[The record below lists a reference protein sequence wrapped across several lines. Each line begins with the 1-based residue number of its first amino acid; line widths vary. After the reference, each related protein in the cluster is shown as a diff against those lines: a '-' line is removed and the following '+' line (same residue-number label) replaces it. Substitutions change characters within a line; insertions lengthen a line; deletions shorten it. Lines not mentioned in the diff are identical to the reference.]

1 MATNRIT
8 LEVNFNFSSLFAVSR
23 ERSTLKKILR
33 FAIFYLRPTLTILLT
48 IIITFYAFNNF
59 SLQFPCGKMWVKRPR
74 MEGVKYEFFPQKH
87 SHSRESANE
96 MKILRKINFF
106 MQIFLILCCCIIFSF
121 FFEFFPLYSTS
132 PPPLSQSHT
141 DFTFS
146 PFFSVSFI
154 PFFLVCSFV
163 TMLFGV

>member
-1 MATNRIT
+1 M
-8 LEVNFNFSSLFAVSR
+8 
-23 ERSTLKKILR
+23 R

-121 FFEFFPLYSTS
+121 FWIFSFVFNFSS
-132 PPPLSQSHT
+132 S
-141 DFTFS
+141 TFS
-146 PFFSVSFI
+146 KPHWLHLLAILFCFI
-154 PFFLVCSFV
+154 YSFFLVCSFV